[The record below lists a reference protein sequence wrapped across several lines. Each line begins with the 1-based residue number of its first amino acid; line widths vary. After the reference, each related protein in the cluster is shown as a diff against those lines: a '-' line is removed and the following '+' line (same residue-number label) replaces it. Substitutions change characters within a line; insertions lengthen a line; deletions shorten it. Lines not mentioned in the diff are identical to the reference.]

1 MMNYFVYTEELIKID
16 ANPKQG
22 FNYGYYLYI
31 PNGVKQSE
39 VGYLLVEP
47 NNTGYPSD
55 DNSIHKKE
63 AKEQILHETG
73 NYISKELKIPLLVPF
88 FDRPASNVKMYT
100 HSLDSDTLKKTDAKL
115 ARIDLQLIN
124 MIKDAKS
131 RLFKRNIYVKDKVFL
146 NGFSASGSFTN
157 RFTALHPEIVKAVVS
172 GGVNCMPIIPSKEW
186 KGKKLP
192 FHIGV
197 ANIKEIAGIE
207 FNLDEYKRV
216 AQYIY
221 MGELDDNDTL
231 PYDDAFNR
239 RVTFM
244 NVDVIFS
251 YLFIGSSLI
260 IFGLL
265 LYVIIRKKSGNKLL
279 LQVKIR
285 KSKFEK
291 LIPYIYYIVF
301 VVSFPAFIYDIIQTN
316 SLHDTSQHLF
326 FTIMSIFFIYYY
338 RSYLRIYNNGI
349 NYMDTFIKWENIN
362 KYQIEENKMKLDVNG
377 KSKEYGLLLSKKQ
390 KDELINIFQDKLK

>member
-1 MMNYFVYTEELIKID
+1 MKKKHLLIGGIVLIFVITILILMNYFVYTEELIKID
-16 ANPKQG
+16 ANPQQG

-31 PNGVKQSE
+31 PDGVKQSE

-47 NNTGYPSD
+47 NNTGHPSD
-55 DNSIHKKE
+55 DSSIHRKDAKK
-63 AKEQILHETG
+63 QVLHEMG

-100 HSLDSDTLKKTDAKL
+100 HFLDSDTLKKTDGKL

-131 RLFKRNIYVKDKVFL
+131 KLLERNIYVKDKVFL

-186 KGKKLP
+186 GDKNLP
-192 FHIGV
+192 FHIGI

-221 MGELDDNDTL
+221 MGELDENDTL
-231 PYDDAFNR
+231 PYNDAFNP
-239 RVTFM
+239 
-244 NVDVIFS
+244 DE
-251 YLFIGSSLI
+251 
-260 IFGLL
+260 
-265 LYVIIRKKSGNKLL
+265 RKL
-279 LQVKIR
+279 VKEVLGQEIHER
-285 KSKFEK
+285 WEKSKR
-291 LIPYIYYIVF
+291 
-301 VVSFPAFIYDIIQTN
+301 IYDYFDIPAQMVMYKGIGHTYTPEIKKDIVNFFSLN
-316 SLHDTSQHLF
+316 SESE
-326 FTIMSIFFIYYY
+326 IKFIN
-338 RSYLRIYNNGI
+338 SY
-349 NYMDTFIKWENIN
+349 EH
-362 KYQIEENKMKLDVNG
+362 
-377 KSKEYGLLLSKKQ
+377 
-390 KDELINIFQDKLK
+390 